1 MMHGSRAC
9 RRLLVVSSLLLPSLA
24 FAEAEIWLVLGE
36 IEPSDAAPDLTYA
49 RDKFLPEAGAIAL
62 REGDVTVMPT
72 CDTGINLG
80 FRSRE
85 GASPREKIILRLQKK
100 RIASGCALEVLEIGT
115 EGRRKGEADGSKPRT
130 HGTSNLPSM
139 ADPRRIK
146 ASDIPC
152 GTELIEL
159 RQSLLGGSSM
169 SVAGLGESGGCHEG
183 TDDTHSPLSIRWLD
197 PPSAAAPD
205 AVTAPTA
212 PR

>member
-1 MMHGSRAC
+1 
-9 RRLLVVSSLLLPSLA
+9 LLVVLSLLLPSLV
-24 FAEAEIWLVLGE
+24 FAEAEIWLVLGA
-36 IEPSDAAPDLTYA
+36 IGPSDASPDPTSA

-72 CDTGINLG
+72 CDTPINFG

-85 GASPREKIILRLQKK
+85 GASPRAKTVLRLQKK

-115 EGRRKGEADGSKPRT
+115 EGRRRDETDGAKPRT

-139 ADPRRIK
+139 AGPGRIK
-146 ASDIPC
+146 ASELLC

-159 RQSLLGGSSM
+159 RQSRLGGSSR
-169 SVAGLGESGGCHEG
+169 SVPGLGESGDCHEG

-197 PPSAAAPD
+197 PPPTEAANAL
-205 AVTAPTA
+205 TAPATA